1 MDQNNQQMN
10 EIVGYYKELLQQAI
24 REKGEALV
32 QVDMANAKVSALEA
46 ERDSLQAALKNADQR
61 IRELEFEHA
70 ADGQQMQAPVEAV
83 PVEPAFVEPAPAEI
97 PEAASVEPAPVE
109 MPEVAPVEAAP
120 EEMPEVAPVEVA
132 PVEMP
137 EVTPAEPAPA
147 EAPQP
152 DFEEQKEALRR
163 MEAELAA
170 LEERMKKGS

>member
-1 MDQNNQQMN
+1 M
-10 EIVGYYKELLQQAI
+10 
-24 REKGEALV
+24 
-32 QVDMANAKVSALEA
+32 
-46 ERDSLQAALKNADQR
+46 
-61 IRELEFEHA
+61 
-70 ADGQQMQAPVEAV
+70 
-83 PVEPAFVEPAPAEI
+83 
-97 PEAASVEPAPVE
+97 E
-109 MPEVAPVEAAP
+109 MPEVAPIEA
-120 EEMPEVAPVEVA
+120 A

>member
-10 EIVGYYKELLQQAI
+10 EIAGYYKDLMQQAI

-32 QVDMANAKVSALEA
+32 QLDMAKARVSALEA
-46 ERDSLQAALKNADQR
+46 ERDSLQTALKNADQR
-61 IRELEFEHA
+61 IRELEIESA
-70 ADGQQMQAPVEAV
+70 AGNEQ
-83 PVEPAFVEPAPAEI
+83 PAEI
-97 PEAASVEPAPVE
+97 PEATPVEPAPVEVAEVTPVEAAPVEIPEVAPAEPAPVE
-109 MPEVAPVEAAP
+109 MPEVTPVEA
-120 EEMPEVAPVEVA
+120 A

-137 EVTPAEPAPA
+137 EVTPVTPAP
-147 EAPQP
+147 EEVPQP